1 MKTIKMYAS
10 ARIPFKEEYDM
21 KTLSPSI
28 GVFEFRYGDDTIPF
42 DFDTI
47 SSNYTKLDDSIEIEW
62 NNDKSFLSDYYISED
77 YRYEISEAG
86 YDIDELT
93 AEFLSNVDE
102 ITEIFTDIVVKVN
115 DKFIN
120 IEDTP
125 VFTEISFSDDTGT
138 VYKVKEDVIDNF
150 NKKSKECTV

>member
-10 ARIPFKEEYDM
+10 AMIPFKEEYDM
-21 KTLSPSI
+21 KTPSPSI
-28 GVFEFRYGDDTIPF
+28 GVFEFRYGDDIIPF
-42 DFDTI
+42 DFDTF

-62 NNDKSFLSDYYISED
+62 SNDKSFLSDYYISED
-77 YRYEISEAG
+77 YRYEIAEAG

-93 AEFLSNVDE
+93 AEFLSSVDE
-102 ITEIFTDIVVKVN
+102 ITDIFTDIVVKVN

-138 VYKVKEDVIDNF
+138 VYKVKEDVINNF